1 MAHKPLV
8 VRVNELTIKLFFL
21 PGDRLYSILLW
32 QWWGVW
38 KWWWWCRWRSSVL
51 NNDDDDVDE
60 DDDDSDDGSKEMAVC
75 GRLCPRNLDK
85 GENSI
90 KYKGDS
96 QDLFCIFTHY
106 AR

>member
-1 MAHKPLV
+1 MAHKPLAV
-8 VRVNELTIKLFFL
+8 HVNELTIKHIFL

-51 NNDDDDVDE
+51 NNDNDDVDYD

-75 GRLCPRNLDK
+75 GRIC
-85 GENSI
+85 SI

-96 QDLFCIFTHY
+96 QDLFCIFAHY